1 MKITY
6 SDLEDACL
14 FANVGGG
21 YETIVYLCKQTGKFY
36 YETDFSDLEE
46 LESIP
51 DDITDENKYIALP
64 DKYELDLGQNLTRDF
79 ISANMPNEMDKLREI
94 FSKRGAYRRYKDW
107 LINIGKIDDWY
118 DYENKATEKALREWC
133 KENGIQ
139 LAD

>member
-14 FANVGGG
+14 FAHVGGG
-21 YETIVYLCKQTGKFY
+21 YETIVHLCKQTGKFY
-36 YETDFSDLEE
+36 YETDFPDLEE

-51 DDITDENKYIALP
+51 DDITDENKYITLP
-64 DKYELDLGQNLTRDF
+64 DKYELGLDQNLIRDF
-79 ISANMPNEMDKLREI
+79 ISEKMPNEMNKLREI

-107 LINIGKIDDWY
+107 LINIGKIDDWH
-118 DYENKATEKALREWC
+118 DYENKATEKALRDWC